1 MLRSRLGVNIFSEK
15 KSKVKHLAGVVR
27 FLFAMERNIL
37 VFDPT
42 SDTAGR

>member
-1 MLRSRLGVNIFSEK
+1 MLRSYLSVNIFPEK
-15 KSKVKHLAGVVR
+15 KSKVKHLAVIFR
-27 FLFAMERNIL
+27 LMFALARNIL